1 MSPTVGYAS
10 DRERG
15 ARMSEGTVQSIEIP
29 APAGEI
35 FDVLAD
41 LERYPEWITAM
52 RSVVVLERDPD
63 GLPARAR
70 FEVDAMVKVITYVL
84 NYTFERPHLMSWV
97 AEPGDDIREMVGSY
111 ELNDIEGGGTDVIYA
126 LRVDYGFPLP
136 GFLRRQ
142 AEKQLVSTA
151 LRGLRKRVRQV
162 GED

>member
-1 MSPTVGYAS
+1 V
-10 DRERG
+10 
-15 ARMSEGTVQSIEIP
+15 SEGTIQNIEIP
-29 APAGEI
+29 APAGVI

-52 RSVVVLERDPD
+52 RSVDVLERDAD
-63 GLPARAR
+63 GLPARVQ
-70 FEVDAMVKVITYVL
+70 FEVDAMVKVISYIL
-84 NYTFERPHLMSWV
+84 SYGFQRPHVISWV
-97 AEPGDDIREMVGSY
+97 AEPGEDIRAMVGSY
-111 ELNDIEGGGTDVIYA
+111 ELSDIDGGGTDVVYA

-162 GED
+162 GSY

>member
-1 MSPTVGYAS
+1 
-10 DRERG
+10 
-15 ARMSEGTVQSIEIP
+15 MSEGTVQNIEIP

-52 RSVVVLERDPD
+52 RSVEVLERDAD
-63 GLPARAR
+63 GLPAKVH

-84 NYTFERPHLMSWV
+84 NNTFERPHLMSWV
-97 AEPGDDIREMVGSY
+97 AEPGDDIRAMVGSY
-111 ELNDIEGGGTDVIYA
+111 ELNEIEGGGTDVVYA
-126 LRVDYGFPLP
+126 LHVDYGFPLP

-162 GED
+162 GSG

>member
-1 MSPTVGYAS
+1 
-10 DRERG
+10 
-15 ARMSEGTVQSIEIP
+15 MSEGTVQSIEIP

-52 RSVVVLERDPD
+52 RSVDVLEKDAD
-63 GLPARAR
+63 GLPARVQ

-84 NYTFERPHLMSWV
+84 GYTFERPHLMSWV

-162 GED
+162 GSD

>member
-1 MSPTVGYAS
+1 
-10 DRERG
+10 
-15 ARMSEGTVQSIEIP
+15 MSEGTVQSIEIP
-29 APAGEI
+29 ATPEAI

-52 RSVVVLERDPD
+52 RAVEVLERDADDMPSKV
-63 GLPARAR
+63 R

-84 NYTFERPHLMSWV
+84 TYEFNRPKVISWV
-97 AEPGDDIREMVGSY
+97 ADPGDDIKEMVGSY
-111 ELNDIEGGGTDVIYA
+111 ELAPLESGGTDVVYA

-136 GFLRRQ
+136 GFLRHQ

-162 GED
+162 GPD